1 MAFRTHASLLDA
13 ARLATL
19 AAALLAPTTA
29 GVGGVA
35 HDPGMP
41 AAPPV
46 LSEQARSQ
54 AYDTVWENLR
64 LAAIDQEAA
73 APEAWDRPG
82 RQAEDRAAVYLL
94 SFYSDGTFLNGSGT
108 IIRGEDG
115 IGRVLTAG
123 HVVPLEQGSK
133 DETVRL
139 QEVYAFSAEGRDARI
154 SLPQGDW
161 L

>member
-73 APEAWDRPG
+73 APEAWGSSRKTSGGSRRGLSPVLLQRWHLSERLRHDHPG
-82 RQAEDRAAVYLL
+82 
-94 SFYSDGTFLNGSGT
+94 
-108 IIRGEDG
+108 
-115 IGRVLTAG
+115 
-123 HVVPLEQGSK
+123 
-133 DETVRL
+133 
-139 QEVYAFSAEGRDARI
+139 
-154 SLPQGDW
+154 
-161 L
+161 